1 MQNDESEKSAVPK
14 VCRMW
19 FVMECSFDKES
30 EQKIYLPAVLVQKEK
45 RKKVNL
51 RKTLMSFTKKCFKPA
66 IKIFSGGTAGLL
78 TAMWLVPEVT
88 AQRGYS
94 AIGGEYLLIILSA
107 FVAIHIADR
116 LIKFDKH

>member
-1 MQNDESEKSAVPK
+1 MRNEG
-14 VCRMW
+14 
-19 FVMECSFDKES
+19 S

-45 RKKVNL
+45 KKKVKKVML
-51 RKTLMSFTKKCFKPA
+51 ILLKGAKKCIKPILKA
-66 IKIFSGGTAGLL
+66 LFGATAGLL

-107 FVAIHIADR
+107 FAAIHIADR